1 LQFVERDP
9 HTDWEA
15 AIRWESQF
23 NGGDLYLMSA
33 RVNDNNLS
41 LGALDASH
49 AYLDQRRQTITGLG
63 ANRALG
69 NWLLKT
75 EIAHWRH
82 VPVATKTPE
91 PWPLHNQTRA
101 MAGLEYSGWS
111 NTSLNI
117 EINHSHTHDHADN
130 LTQSADTTGYVVRLR
145 HSAWNDRVTQQFW
158 WIKLAAED
166 TQVGRW
172 DLSFD
177 WNDHWTFNLGAVT
190 YTVNSATSL
199 FWPVRYEDSLNFS
212 VHYAF

>member
-1 LQFVERDP
+1 
-9 HTDWEA
+9 
-15 AIRWESQF
+15 
-23 NGGDLYLMSA
+23 M
-33 RVNDNNLS
+33 
-41 LGALDASH
+41 
-49 AYLDQRRQTITGLG
+49 
-63 ANRALG
+63 
-69 NWLLKT
+69 
-75 EIAHWRH
+75 
-82 VPVATKTPE
+82 
-91 PWPLHNQTRA
+91 
-101 MAGLEYSGWS
+101 
-111 NTSLNI
+111 
-117 EINHSHTHDHADN
+117 
-130 LTQSADTTGYVVRLR
+130 RLR